1 MKKASAVKV
10 TQVFASVS
18 WYSVSP
24 EGHHRGFLVAIQK
37 QHDSSARLNT
47 FWFSG
52 FLHIALLIE
61 FL

>member
-1 MKKASAVKV
+1 MKV

-24 EGHHRGFLVAIQK
+24 EGHHRGFLVAIRK
-37 QHDSSARLNT
+37 QDDSSARLNT